1 MCYTKYFITTAQ
13 FVALCSRDV
22 SYFNK
27 QLLAPVRGVT
37 QAQQLYVTTTAVR
50 DVTQAQQLQV
60 PAVASSLQAINF
72 AADRTRKQKADA
84 QDSTP
89 TW

>member
-37 QAQQLYVTTTAVR
+37 QAQQL
-50 DVTQAQQLQV
+50 QV